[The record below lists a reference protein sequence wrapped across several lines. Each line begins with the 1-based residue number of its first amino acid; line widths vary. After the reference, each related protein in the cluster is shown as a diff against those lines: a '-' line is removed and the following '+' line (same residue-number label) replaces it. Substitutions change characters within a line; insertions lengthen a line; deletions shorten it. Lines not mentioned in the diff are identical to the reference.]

1 MKQILFIAILATLV
15 LSCKKAEDRSC
26 FKSIGEDAQRVVD
39 LPEFSK
45 LKLYKNLSFHL
56 VQDTVNYA
64 VIKGGKNLIN
74 LVTFSMEDDF
84 MAVHN
89 ENKCNF
95 LRSYDHI
102 IEVELHFKNINFVD
116 FYGSQPLTNA
126 DTIRADFFNLYID
139 KGAGSVTLTIDTD
152 YANGYIHEGAG
163 DYTLKGKILYGHFQI
178 RDNGFA
184 DVTGL
189 DIEEGIE
196 LSTWSSGTL
205 KCRANQIPLK
215 VNIYRAGDV
224 WYYGNPSS
232 ITVHQEG
239 TGKLIAK

>member
-1 MKQILFIAILATLV
+1 MKRILFLASLIAFM

-26 FKSIGEDAQRVVD
+26 FKSTGDDTERVVD

-45 LKLYKNLSFHL
+45 LKLYKNLRFHL
-56 VQDTVNYA
+56 IQDTANYA
-64 VIKGGKNLIN
+64 VVKGGGNLIN

-89 ENKCNF
+89 ENQCNF
-95 LRSYDHI
+95 LRSYDRI
-102 IEVELHFKNINFVD
+102 IEVELHFKSINFVD
-116 FYGSQPLTNA
+116 FYGSQSLTNA

-139 KGAGSVTLTIDTD
+139 KGAGSVTLTIDAD
-152 YANGYIHEGAG
+152 YANGNINEGAG
-163 DYTLKGKILYGHFQI
+163 DYTLKGKILFGHFQI

-184 DVTGL
+184 DVTKL
-189 DIEEGIE
+189 DIAEGIE
-196 LSTWSSGTL
+196 ISTWSTGTI
-205 KCRANQIPLK
+205 KCRVNQIPLK

-232 ITVHQEG
+232 ITLHQEG